1 MINRAAVILCYKEPF
16 IRWINE
22 SDPNKD
28 DPGVN
33 AEELKNDKTVYLISR
48 DDVEN
53 IDRWITRNFKV
64 LFEDELESWYT
75 DESLWPKKR
84 DRKTF
89 NAWFDVEWHSVITD
103 TAKGPI
109 ENDEEE

>member
-22 SDPNKD
+22 ADPNKD
-28 DPGVN
+28 NPGVT
-33 AEELKNDKTVYLISR
+33 AEELKNDKTVYLISQ

-53 IDRWITRNFKV
+53 IDRWISQNFKT
-64 LFEDELESWYT
+64 LFEYELESWYT
-75 DESLWPKKR
+75 DESLWPKKK

-89 NAWFDVEWHSVITD
+89 DAWFDVEWHSVITD
-103 TAKGPI
+103 TAKGSI
-109 ENDEEE
+109 VSDEEE